1 MEYSLLCMN
10 EVLADLPLDIRRKY
24 LSQIRDLYR
33 QEGWWSDQLDTQER
47 LVRIISGSCYFV
59 IAVNTLVGVLG
70 MGRAICDGV
79 SDAYLQDITVKSE
92 YRKQGVASHIV
103 ATLVSRLEAKG
114 IIWIGLIAKNGASDL
129 YRHQG
134 FSEIHEATPML
145 KIKT

>member
-1 MEYSLLCMN
+1 MEYSLLCIN
-10 EVLADLPLDIRRKY
+10 EVLPDLPLDIQQKY
-24 LSQIRDLYR
+24 LAQIRDLYR
-33 QEGWWSDQLDTQER
+33 QEGWWSDQLDTLER

-59 IAVNTLVGVLG
+59 IAINTLVGVLG

-79 SDAYLQDITVKSE
+79 SDAYLQDITVRPE

-103 ATLVSRLEAKG
+103 ATLISRLEAKG
-114 IIWIGLIAKNGASDL
+114 MIWIGLIAKDGAVDL

-134 FSEIHEATPML
+134 FSEMREATPML